1 MKSLCR
7 TPLSL
12 IICVSELL
20 LYKIVLFGVGD
31 PNWLMRNVTRRTVSK
46 RRRAWN
52 IGWYSMQLEL
62 GCSRH
67 QNTPFA
73 EANNINM
80 IALEASTLPFDTAS
94 LSLRPS
100 GFVLDLIVLPIDLG
114 VVEEPPTFCMIM
126 FCSGSPN
133 HYYWNIYFDWVDSRK
148 LEKHVIKTSYTITKV
163 LHTGP
168 KGPQIQAWDWACDI
182 ERWQILAG
190 KVDPLSCHWSSR
202 RRERRCGLPGD
213 AYVFFSKYN
222 HWGSLFEQPWNS
234 PSCWIFKQLSND
246 PFHWRTEFEHVLATL
261 SIHSCFVTSMHPA
274 KLSKCSMGLSH
285 CRWGMLKTMLTN
297 VARTLYTGFAVWWG
311 KKGIL
316 LQTI

>member
-163 LHTGP
+163 LHTGAERAP
-168 KGPQIQAWDWACDI
+168 DPGLRLSVWYRALANPSGESRSIVLSLIFTSKGTALRPSWWCIC
-182 ERWQILAG
+182 
-190 KVDPLSCHWSSR
+190 
-202 RRERRCGLPGD
+202 
-213 AYVFFSKYN
+213 FFSKYN